1 MIYFWA
7 ALAAI
12 ISFTLSWQLRKYA
25 IRRKLAIPP
34 RERDVHN
41 RPTPRLGGVA
51 VVGAFLLVMIL
62 IAAFGGKSATDFGFP
77 FAILGVSIDK
87 RLLGILIATVFIS
100 LVMLRDD
107 LKGVPAFWK
116 FIAQI
121 ATGLILVVT
130 GVGITYLNNPFGLT
144 INLESI
150 RIPVQIGANV
160 YHLVLWA
167 DLLLL
172 AWVGLLMNATN
183 FIDGLDGLAATLSV
197 VSGSILVALSLNV
210 SQSATA
216 LLAAV
221 FVGAVIG
228 FLPFNLPAGRQACPT
243 AKMFL
248 GDTGAMF
255 LGLMLAVL
263 TLITGGKLATLL
275 LVFGLV
281 ILDALYVV
289 AKRVAQGRNPFTTA
303 DQTHLHHRFLRAGFS
318 PASTLIFITLY
329 SLAFGL
335 AGLLTS
341 GKLKIELIGVLAA
354 LSIALFVYLD
364 FKVKKA

>member
-7 ALAAI
+7 VLAAI
-12 ISFTLSWQLRKYA
+12 ISFTLSWQLRQYA

-116 FIAQI
+116 FTAQVV
-121 ATGLILVVT
+121 TGLILVVT

-150 RIPVQIGANV
+150 RIPLQIGANV

-228 FLPFNLPAGRQACPT
+228 FLPFNLPP

-289 AKRVAQGRNPFTTA
+289 AKRVAKGQNPFTTA

-341 GKLKIELIGVLAA
+341 GKLKIELIAVLAA